1 MSSRKK
7 HGEIDLFRQAMS
19 DVTPLPAHG
28 RIEPELPK
36 PPARAFQQALDDQ
49 AALREL
55 LRMEIDADCGQAAG
69 RES

>member
-36 PPARAFQQALDDQ
+36 PPARAFQQDLDDQ
-49 AALREL
+49 AVKDLRSKIRDSL
-55 LRMEIDADCGQAAG
+55 PEI
-69 RES
+69 SK